1 MTQVAD
7 KISPALLVAL
17 YACVSAAWWLAVP
30 PLLRVRHPRLD
41 ERNPDHFRRLVRFHR
56 SWGLVAV
63 AVGLGV
69 AWVL

>member
-1 MTQVAD
+1 MRVAD

-17 YACVSAAWWLAVP
+17 YAGASTAWWVVVP

-63 AVGLGV
+63 AVGVAV
-69 AWVL
+69 AWAL